1 MADPNRIKQGKEE
14 EGALVASPSPKEDR
28 PKGAPGKAGKAAA
41 ALWGE
46 EEAPPEGTELLAP
59 PSEKA
64 GKTAAAAGGSGK
76 QAAKH
81 PKGSRVPP
89 AGKGGATA
97 KSAKGAS
104 PSPTPNR
111 AVDPEEEDKS
121 ASAGPVLAPELERK
135 GAGGGGNNHT
145 LAKTFVSL
153 LAAIA
158 ATALLVLLAHA
169 GPRMLGEWQRDR
181 QLRWQKL
188 KRMEMGGGGPM
199 AAREAMAGLG
209 SPFASDCGTAGSG
222 RSALDLFALDG
233 LKSVRPWALWPSPP
247 SGDEG
252 DEEDPRGPEGGGL
265 LFFASSGAI
274 KKLENPELYC

>member
-1 MADPNRIKQGKEE
+1 MDRTVLKQPLIGFLKTEAWGGRVRTVPME
-14 EGALVASPSPKEDR
+14 
-28 PKGAPGKAGKAAA
+28 
-41 ALWGE
+41 LW
-46 EEAPPEGTELLAP
+46 T
-59 PSEKA
+59 
-64 GKTAAAAGGSGK
+64 AGGSGK

-169 GPRMLGEWQRDR
+169 GPRMLGEWQKDR
-181 QLRWQKL
+181 ELRWQKL

-252 DEEDPRGPEGGGL
+252 DEEDPRGPEGG
-265 LFFASSGAI
+265 
-274 KKLENPELYC
+274 ENPVPPVPPVRPLQRGVEEAKEEEKAGSASGSASAGSAR